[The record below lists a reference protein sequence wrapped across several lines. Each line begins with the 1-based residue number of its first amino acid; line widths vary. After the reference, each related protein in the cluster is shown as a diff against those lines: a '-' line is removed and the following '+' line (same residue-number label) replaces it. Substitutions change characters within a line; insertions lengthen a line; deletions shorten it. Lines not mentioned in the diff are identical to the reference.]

1 MNKSRYI
8 AILLL
13 SMAFITIAQTMPKS
27 IKKLLNAQ
35 YAISAFYVDSVNE
48 DKIVEDAI
56 KGILKDSTLTPP
68 TLPQPKPKN
77 STNLYKALSAA
88 SAYNSA

>member
-27 IKKLLNAQ
+27 IKKLLYAQ
-35 YAISAFYVDSVNE
+35 YAISAFYVDSVN
-48 DKIVEDAI
+48 
-56 KGILKDSTLTPP
+56 
-68 TLPQPKPKN
+68 
-77 STNLYKALSAA
+77 
-88 SAYNSA
+88 